1 MRGRDAAPE
10 RLSTSRP
17 IDQLFDIA
25 GLDADRA
32 PIRSATWRVPPR
44 FFERA
49 PEGFYSGGGC
59 GYNRGGA
66 ANPER
71 INPMKALWLC
81 LCLGLA
87 ACADTGTKP
96 WYRADGS
103 TSAPGQLEADKTAC
117 QQEMKN
123 PRATAASGLDRD
135 VVQADVYEKCMT
147 RLGYTDSKL
156 RSPTAPS
163 ATPVGAGPVAAAPAG
178 APGAPPTSA
187 VAGAPAATP
196 AAPSPDCRKVTDL
209 RMWLPLCP

>member
-1 MRGRDAAPE
+1 MPFGLCRRFP
-10 RLSTSRP
+10 LS
-17 IDQLFDIA
+17 
-25 GLDADRA
+25 
-32 PIRSATWRVPPR
+32 
-44 FFERA
+44 ERA
-49 PEGFYSGGGC
+49 PEGFYSGGRC

-81 LCLGLA
+81 LCLALA

-103 TSAPGQLEADKTAC
+103 SNAPGQIEVDKVTC

-123 PRATAASGLDRD
+123 PQATRTSGLDRD

-156 RSPTAPS
+156 RA
-163 ATPVGAGPVAAAPAG
+163 ATPPNAGPVVAAPVGAPPA
-178 APGAPPTSA
+178 GAPPTSA
-187 VAGAPAATP
+187 VAGAPAGATP
-196 AAPSPDCRKVTDL
+196 AAPSADCRKVTDL

>member
-1 MRGRDAAPE
+1 
-10 RLSTSRP
+10 LV
-17 IDQLFDIA
+17 
-25 GLDADRA
+25 
-32 PIRSATWRVPPR
+32 RVSPH
-44 FFERA
+44 FERA
-49 PEGFYSGGGC
+49 SEGFYSGGGC

-103 TSAPGQLEADKTAC
+103 TSAPGQLEADKTGC

-123 PRATAASGLDRD
+123 PQATRASGLDRD

-156 RSPTAPS
+156 RAGTPPGA
-163 ATPVGAGPVAAAPAG
+163 APVGAGPVVAVPVGAP

-196 AAPSPDCRKVTDL
+196 APPSPDCRKVTDL

>member
-1 MRGRDAAPE
+1 
-10 RLSTSRP
+10 
-17 IDQLFDIA
+17 
-25 GLDADRA
+25 
-32 PIRSATWRVPPR
+32 
-44 FFERA
+44 
-49 PEGFYSGGGC
+49 
-59 GYNRGGA
+59 
-66 ANPER
+66 
-71 INPMKALWLC
+71 MKALWLC

-87 ACADTGTKP
+87 ACADIGTKP

-103 TSAPGQLEADKTAC
+103 TSAPGQLEADKVVC

-123 PRATAASGLDRD
+123 PKATTASGLDRD

-156 RSPTAPS
+156 RAATPPS
-163 ATPVGAGPVAAAPAG
+163 AAPAGAGPAVAAPAG
-178 APGAPPTSA
+178 APGAPPSA

>member
-1 MRGRDAAPE
+1 MCGAEGAQLRGNS
-10 RLSTSRP
+10 RLP
-17 IDQLFDIA
+17 PAQA
-25 GLDADRA
+25 GGTPADPDSEGA
-32 PIRSATWRVPPR
+32 S
-44 FFERA
+44 
-49 PEGFYSGGGC
+49 EGFYSGGRC
-59 GYNRGGA
+59 GYNRGSA

-103 TSAPGQLEADKTAC
+103 ANAPGQLEADKTAC

-123 PRATAASGLDRD
+123 PQATRASGLDRD

-156 RSPTAPS
+156 RA
-163 ATPVGAGPVAAAPAG
+163 ATPPNGAPAAPPVVAAPAG
-178 APGAPPTSA
+178 APPAGAPPTSA
-187 VAGAPAATP
+187 VAGAPAGATP
-196 AAPSPDCRKVTDL
+196 AAPSADCRKVTDL